1 MKKVKPDYANFVRD
15 ADVKTL
21 LEEHK
26 KKTGAS
32 FSFVI
37 NEAVREYLKR
47 QKIK

>member
-1 MKKVKPDYANFVRD
+1 MKKPKPDYANFVRD
-15 ADVKTL
+15 ADVKIL

-37 NEAVREYLKR
+37 NESVREYLKK
-47 QKIK
+47 KIK